1 MKPERWLHCRVLV
14 TVGTGGVGKTTVAA
28 ALGLAGARAGKRVLV
43 MTIDPA
49 RRLADALGTGPL
61 GHEAREVP
69 IERLRE
75 AGVHGS
81 GTLSALMLDTKR
93 TFDEL
98 VERFAPDPAA
108 RERILSNP
116 IYRNLTD
123 ALGGSREYSAME
135 KLRQMHVE
143 GSYDLIVLDTPPA
156 SHALDFLDA
165 PRRLSGFLEGQFL
178 KVLLHPAAV
187 VGRASLRIF
196 RSGSELVLRT
206 LERVTGLEFL
216 TAISEFLLAFEEMLG
231 GFTERAKEVSL
242 LLRDPSCGFVLV
254 TGPDL
259 QQARSAETFWER
271 LKAEGIHLAGLVLN
285 RVHVWPAAGTPP
297 ADDEAEAERAIA
309 WLSAALHAQAP
320 TLDAAGSA
328 RALVAATRA
337 QAALAR
343 RDTGVLA
350 RLEAALP
357 LERDA
362 IRVIPL
368 FSEDVHELEA
378 LAGMA
383 DLIFAGA
390 PRA

>member
-1 MKPERWLHCRVLV
+1 MTPERWLDCRVLV
-14 TVGTGGVGKTTVAA
+14 TVGTGGVGKTTAAA

-61 GHEAREVP
+61 GHEPREVP
-69 IERLRE
+69 RERLHA
-75 AGVHGS
+75 AGVHGD
-81 GTLSALMLDTKR
+81 GTLTALMLDTKR

-108 RERILSNP
+108 RQRILENP

-143 GSYDLIVLDTPPA
+143 GRYDLIVLDTPPA

-187 VGRASLRIF
+187 VGRASLRLF
-196 RSGSELVLRT
+196 RSGSELVLRM

-231 GFTERAKEVSL
+231 GFSERAHEVAR
-242 LLRDPSCGFVLV
+242 LLRDPICGFVLV
-254 TGPDL
+254 TGPNL
-259 QQARSAETFWER
+259 QQARSAEAFWER
-271 LKAEGIHLAGLVLN
+271 LHAEGIHLVGLVMN
-285 RVHVWPAAGTPP
+285 RVHPWPGAGAPP
-297 ADDEAEAERAIA
+297 ADDDAEAERAIA
-309 WLSAALHAQAP
+309 WLASALEAASP
-320 TLDAAGSA
+320 GLDGPGSA
-328 RALVAATRA
+328 RQLVAATRA

-343 RDTGVLA
+343 RDAEVRA
-350 RLEAALP
+350 RLEHALP
-357 LERDA
+357 LEREA
-362 IRVIPL
+362 VRIVPL
-368 FSEDVHELEA
+368 FSEDVHELDA
-378 LAGMA
+378 LARMS
-383 DLIFAGA
+383 DLIFAEPG
-390 PRA
+390 RA